1 MNLTKLRVFALT
13 AEHGSLTK
21 VANIMGKTRTSLSMA
36 LSSLEDE
43 LGVELF
49 ERTRNR
55 LVLNDAGS
63 ALLPDCRNILNM
75 AESLYSK
82 AEQFR
87 QGDSDKI
94 RIAYDDTLPSSFWRK
109 QLVALSDEFPHV
121 SLTVIKASSADI
133 PTLVRENHVDLGYG
147 LVFSSGDDPQVKV
160 RALHRIRMMA
170 VCSPK
175 HELAKLTNVTSTDIS
190 AHRQIVLSHLFEEI
204 HQDFRPIS
212 SSTMSFSNYQ
222 EVLDAVIDNLGWA
235 IIPETL
241 VKQEL
246 RQEHL
251 VVVKHPNGM
260 YFESF
265 GEMSRP
271 NDHAVETRQAL
282 IDGIEEGIYDL
293 F

>member
-1 MNLTKLRVFALT
+1 MNLTKLRVFTLT

-55 LVLNDAGS
+55 LVLNEAGG
-63 ALLPDCRNILNM
+63 ALLTDCKNILNM

-94 RIAYDDTLPSSFWRK
+94 RIAYDDTLPSSFWRQ
-109 QLVALSDEFPHV
+109 QLVALSDNFPHL

-133 PTLVRENHVDLGYG
+133 PTLVKEGHVDLGYG
-147 LVFSSGDDPQVKV
+147 LVFSSGDDPQIKV
-160 RALHRIRMMA
+160 RSLHRIRMMA

-175 HELAKLTNVTSTDIS
+175 HPLAQSTSVTSTDIS

-204 HQDFRPIS
+204 HEDFRPIS
-212 SSTMSFSNYQ
+212 SSTISFSNHQ
-222 EVLDAVIDNLGWA
+222 EVLEAVVDNLGWA

-241 VKQEL
+241 VKHEL

-271 NDHAVETRQAL
+271 NDHAVETRQSL
-282 IDGIEEGIYDL
+282 IDGIEESIYDL

>member
-55 LVLNDAGS
+55 LVINEAGT
-63 ALLPDCRNILNM
+63 ALLPDCRNILKM

-94 RIAYDDTLPSSFWRK
+94 RIAYDDTLPSNFWRR
-109 QLVALSDEFPHV
+109 QLVGLADEFPHI
-121 SLTVIKASSADI
+121 SLTAIKASSADI
-133 PTLVRENHVDLGYG
+133 PTLVKENHVDLGYG
-147 LVFSSGDDPQVKV
+147 LVFSSGDDPMVKF
-160 RALHRIRMMA
+160 RALQRIRMMA
-170 VCSPK
+170 VCSPE
-175 HELAKLTNVTSTDIS
+175 HALAKLTNVTSTDIT
-190 AHRQIVLSHLFEEI
+190 AHRQIVLSHLFDEI

-222 EVLDAVIDNLGWA
+222 EVLEAVVDNLGWG

-246 RQEHL
+246 RKEHL

-260 YFESF
+260 YYESF

-271 NDHAVETRQAL
+271 NDHTVETRQAL

>member
-13 AEHGSLTK
+13 ADHGSLTK
-21 VANIMGKTRTSLSMA
+21 VAHLMGKTRTSLSMA

-55 LVLNDAGS
+55 LVLNDAGE

-94 RIAYDDTLPSSFWRK
+94 RIAYDDTLPSTFWRK
-109 QLVALSDEFPHV
+109 QLVALSDAFPHV
-121 SLTVIKASSADI
+121 SLTAIKASSPDI
-133 PTLVRENHVDLGYG
+133 PSLVKDNHVDLAYG
-147 LVFSSGDDPQVKV
+147 LVFSSGDDPMVKV

-175 HELAKLTNVTSTDIS
+175 HPLAKLNNVTSTDIS
-190 AHRQIVLSHLFEEI
+190 AHRQIIQSHLYEEI
-204 HQDFRPIS
+204 HEDFKPIS
-212 SSTMSFSNYQ
+212 SSTISFSNYQ
-222 EVLDAVIDNLGWA
+222 EMLEAVIDNLGWA

-260 YFESF
+260 YYESF
-265 GEMSRP
+265 GEISRP
-271 NDHAVETRQAL
+271 NDQSMETRQSL